1 MYNNEKKI
9 KSLYEHTNI
18 LSYLYLYIFFSLN
31 EFKRHIYIREVDACL
46 VIQVA
51 DGFLYIL
58 YTLSEWKRD
67 KSPNI

>member
-1 MYNNEKKI
+1 M
-9 KSLYEHTNI
+9 NI
-18 LSYLYLYIFFSLN
+18 RIFYLIYIYIFFFSLN

-58 YTLSEWKRD
+58 YTLSE
-67 KSPNI
+67 